1 MARLPSQAPP
11 VSEAPASQ
19 PGLSP
24 RHRLLK
30 AAAVVFERKG
40 YSAASVRE
48 IVETAGV
55 TKPVLYYHF
64 GSKQGLLVAILE
76 SAARALATVIDQ
88 ASAFPGS
95 ARSRLTNLCTGV
107 WQLARTR
114 ASELRVSH
122 TVYFTASEL
131 VPSFDFEVFDRTLID
146 GIERLIREGVAAR
159 EFRPVSVP
167 DAALA
172 VLGVVVLCIDS
183 EILRPDNRLDEAG
196 LIRVLDHVFDGLCPH
211 A

>member
-1 MARLPSQAPP
+1 MAHPRPDAPSVPQAHT
-11 VSEAPASQ
+11 SQ
-19 PGLSP
+19 PDAP
-24 RHRLLK
+24 RSRLL
-30 AAAVVFERKG
+30 AAAADVFEHKG

-48 IVETAGV
+48 IVARAGV

-76 SAARALATVIDQ
+76 SAARELATAVSA
-88 ASAFPGS
+88 ASHEPGPARERIAS
-95 ARSRLTNLCTGV
+95 LCTAVWRLARSRT
-107 WQLARTR
+107 
-114 ASELRVSH
+114 SELRVSH

-131 VPSFDFEVFDRTLID
+131 VPSFDFEVFDRILTE
-146 GIERLIREGVAAR
+146 GVERLIRDGIAAR
-159 EFRPVSVP
+159 ELRPVSVP

-172 VLGVVVLCIDS
+172 VLGVVVLCIDM

-196 LIRVLDHVFDGLCPH
+196 LLRVLDHVFDGLCPH

>member
-11 VSEAPASQ
+11 LSGASVSQ
-19 PGLSP
+19 PGLAP
-24 RHRLLK
+24 RNRLLR
-30 AAAVVFERKG
+30 AAADVFERKG

-48 IVETAGV
+48 IVELAGV

-76 SAARALATVIDQ
+76 SAARELAAVVEL
-88 ASAFPGS
+88 ASAQSGS
-95 ARSRLTNLCTGV
+95 ARSRLANLCTSV

-114 ASELRVSH
+114 SSELRVSH

-146 GIERLIREGVAAR
+146 GIEHLIRDGVAAR
-159 EFRPVSVP
+159 EFRSVSVP

-196 LIRVLDHVFDGLCPH
+196 LLRVLDYVFDGLCPH